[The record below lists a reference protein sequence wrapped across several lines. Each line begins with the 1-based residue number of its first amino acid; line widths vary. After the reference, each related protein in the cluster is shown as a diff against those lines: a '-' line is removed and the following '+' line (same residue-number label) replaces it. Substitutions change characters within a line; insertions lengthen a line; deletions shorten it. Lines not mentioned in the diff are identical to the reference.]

1 MFRNQQWKDGV
12 FKMQQNRAHSTPEK
26 QMPLVA
32 SGFLSGACYIRVSTD
47 DQLEFSPDAQL
58 RALKTYAQKNEITLS
73 NQHIYIDEGIS
84 GRKADKRPEFM
95 KMIAAA
101 KRKPKPFDVIL
112 VHKFDRFARSREDS
126 VVYKSL
132 LKREADIKVV
142 SITET
147 IEDDKFSVILEAM
160 LEAMAEYYS
169 LNLAEEVK
177 KGMTEKA
184 LRGGY
189 QTAPPFGYKLID
201 RQLVVEPKE
210 AELIRIIFHQFAN
223 KQMGFRA
230 IADYVNELGV
240 RTKHG
245 NCFENRTIE
254 YILNN
259 PVYIGKVRWT
269 PTGKTRRN
277 YHNPDSIVADSD
289 HQPIINMD
297 LWERV
302 QHALDVQK
310 ALYPKGQK
318 PDAQLK
324 SWLKGLVRCGNCG
337 NTLVNSA
344 GQYLQCNS
352 YAKGACK
359 ISHCIN
365 TSALESLVL
374 EQLKDIFQSE
384 LVIKVA
390 PSAQDTT
397 LLKEYHFLQERVIK
411 LKQKQ
416 KRIKEAYLDGIDTL
430 EEYKTN
436 KMKLDAERK
445 NAEEQLSDMVNR
457 LPNRKAQAKT
467 ITKRVESVYALL
479 TDNTIDMQMKYNAA
493 HFLINKIIY
502 HKPEKLI
509 TIELK

>member
-1 MFRNQQWKDGV
+1 MW
-12 FKMQQNRAHSTPEK
+12 QN
-26 QMPLVA
+26 
-32 SGFLSGACYIRVSTD
+32 GACYIRVSTD

-58 RALKTYAQKNEITLS
+58 RALKTYAQKNDIILS
-73 NQHIYIDEGIS
+73 KQHIYVDEGIS
-84 GRKADKRPEFM
+84 GRKAEKRPAFM
-95 KMIAAA
+95 KMIATA
-101 KRKPKPFDVIL
+101 KSKPKPFDVIL

-132 LKREADIKVV
+132 LKREANIRVV

-189 QTAPPFGYKLID
+189 QTTPPFGYKLIEKK
-201 RQLVVEPKE
+201 LVIEPKE
-210 AELIRIIFHQFAN
+210 AEMIQLIFNQFAN
-223 KQMGFRA
+223 HQMGLRT
-230 IADYVNELGV
+230 IATYANDLGI
-240 RTKHG
+240 RTKRG
-245 NCFENRTIE
+245 NLFENRTIE

-259 PVYIGKVRWT
+259 PVYTGRVRWT

-289 HQPIINMD
+289 HEPIIDME

-302 QHALDVQK
+302 QHALGVQK
-310 ALYPKGQK
+310 DLYPKWQK
-318 PDAQLK
+318 PNAQLK
-324 SWLKGLVRCGNCG
+324 TWLKGLVRCGNCG

-344 GQYLQCNS
+344 VKYMQCNS

-365 TSALESLVL
+365 TKVLENLVL
-374 EQLKDIFQSE
+374 EQLKDIFQNE
-384 LVIKVA
+384 IVIDIV

-397 LLKEYHFLQERVIK
+397 TSSEYEFLLERLQKLTQKEQ
-411 LKQKQ
+411 
-416 KRIKEAYLDGIDTL
+416 RIKAAYQDGIDTL

-436 KMKLDAERK
+436 RQKIEAERLEAQEKLDGIK
-445 NAEEQLSDMVNR
+445 DGLLEENEQGE
-457 LPNRKAQAKT
+457 T
-467 ITKRVESVYALL
+467 ISKRIKGVYALL
-479 TDNTIDMQMKYNAA
+479 TDDSIEMQVKYNAA
-493 HFLINKIIY
+493 HFLINKIVY
-502 HKPEKLI
+502 KKPEKLVI
-509 TIELK
+509 IEFKH